1 MSSLFTLLLP
11 VSVYLCLS
19 LTFAWGQT
27 KYTGRLKTPE
37 GHSLPYAS
45 VLLLNAVDSFL
56 VKGDIS
62 KDDGFFELESPTDTP
77 LVLRV
82 SNLGYQDLYISLPPV
97 PPLPSV
103 IDLGVLTLYSTDI
116 QLQAVEVAARRPF
129 LEQKTDRLVVNV
141 SNSITYAGGTALEV
155 LQRLPGVR
163 VNRQTQTLAL
173 SGKQGVAVMI
183 NGKLCRIPE
192 EALLQMLDGITAASI
207 ERIEI
212 IHTPPANF
220 EAEGNAGIIHIV
232 LKNQAAQGINGGTTW
247 QGGYGKRGKWGTSN
261 HFNYRKDQINL
272 YGKYDFNH
280 NINPQTFENYRR
292 ILHSDGVVE
301 EADLYSFRPQLRTNV
316 HNARLGLDWQPD
328 KRTTL
333 GLLATFFDRNR
344 FNQAFNGSTY
354 LEDGLLYERIDMP
367 NSETNHF
374 RSFTG
379 NFNLVRQLSKGHTL
393 SLDADHV
400 AFDITRPSQYHIK
413 RTDANNKLIETYQTR
428 IDMRTPIRVATGKID
443 YEGAWGKHLKL
454 EAGAK
459 LSVMGFDN
467 TTAVEFKDDNG
478 MNWSTDPEF
487 NSNARFHE
495 AIAGMYLSAG
505 SASLLPKTDIKAGI
519 RWEATATHLSEAM
532 RGELVN
538 RRYASFFPSLFI
550 SRTLGQRQS
559 LNFSYSRRIRRP
571 QFSWLAPWLNFV
583 DPTTLQRGNPA
594 LQPAFTDAWRA
605 AWSYKG
611 LQLSLVYSLERQA
624 LRPISL
630 VDTLTGLQSN
640 TYANLDRFR
649 SLGIELGLNLSP
661 VKWWEV
667 QFNGSLLQ
675 QQTRSILEGIR
686 FELGN
691 LAYTLNSTHTFS
703 LPGKWKIEVSGDFD
717 SPRYY
722 SISRWRANGS
732 LNVGMMKDLGHKWG
746 KLRLS
751 ATDILQSTNWYGL
764 TEQADANLYVRTAF
778 RTAERTFMLVWS
790 KDFGNK
796 NIKGARKRQ
805 TGAAEEAQ
813 RL

>member
-1 MSSLFTLLLP
+1 ML
-11 VSVYLCLS
+11 
-19 LTFAWGQT
+19 
-27 KYTGRLKTPE
+27 
-37 GHSLPYAS
+37 YAN
-45 VLLLNAVDSFL
+45 VLLLNAADSSL
-56 VKGDIS
+56 IKGDIS
-62 KDDGFFELESPTDTP
+62 NDEGYFEVESPSP
-77 LVLRV
+77 HSAAFLRI
-82 SNLGYQDLYISLPPV
+82 SSLGYHDLHATLPPA
-97 PPLPSV
+97 PTLSSV
-103 IDLGVLTLYSTDI
+103 VDLGVLILQPVGV
-116 QLQAVEVAARRPF
+116 QLQTVEVAAKRPF
-129 LEQKTDRLVVNV
+129 LEQKTDRLVINV

-163 VNRQTQTLAL
+163 VNRQTQTLVL
-173 SGKQGVAVMI
+173 SGKQGVAIMI
-183 NGKLCRIPE
+183 NGKLSRIPE
-192 EALLQMLDGITAASI
+192 EALLQMLDGISAASI
-207 ERIEI
+207 EHIEI

-232 LKNQAAQGINGGTTW
+232 LKNQTAQGINGSTTW

-261 HFNYRKDQINL
+261 QLNLRKGRVNL

-292 ILHSDGVVE
+292 TVRGHGVLE
-301 EADLYSFRPQLRTNV
+301 ETDMYSFRPQLRTNV
-316 HNARLGLDWQPD
+316 HNARMGMDWQPS
-328 KRTTL
+328 KRTTI
-333 GLLATFFDRNR
+333 GVLATFFDRNR
-344 FNQAFNGSTY
+344 FNQAFNNSTY
-354 LEDGLLYERIDMP
+354 SADGELYERVDMP
-367 NSETNHF
+367 NSETNRF

-379 NFNLVRQLSKGHTL
+379 NLNIVHQLSKGHSL

-400 AFDITRPSQYHIK
+400 AFDITRPSSYHIK
-413 RTDANNKLIETYQTR
+413 RLDNNNKIIEAYHTL
-428 IDMRTPIRVATGKID
+428 IDMHTPIRVATSKID

-467 TTAVEFKDDNG
+467 TTLVSFKDDNG
-478 MNWSTDPEF
+478 INWSTDPEF
-487 NSNARFHE
+487 NSNARFRE
-495 AIAGMYLSAG
+495 VITGIYFTAA

-519 RWEATATHLSEAM
+519 RWEATTTHLREAA

-538 RRYASFFPSLFI
+538 RQYGSFFPSLFI
-550 SRTLGQRQS
+550 SRALGERQS

-594 LQPAFTDAWRA
+594 LQPALTDAWRA

-611 LQLSLVYSLERQA
+611 VQLSLIYSLERQA
-624 LRPISL
+624 LRPVSL
-630 VDTLTGLQSN
+630 VDTPTGLQFN

-661 VKWWEV
+661 AKWWEV
-667 QFNGSLLQ
+667 QLNGSLMQ
-675 QQTRSILEGIR
+675 QQTRSVLEGIR

-691 LAYTLNSTHTFS
+691 VAYTLNSTHTFS
-703 LPGKWKIEVSGDFD
+703 LPRKWKIEVSGDFD

-732 LNVGMMKDLGHKWG
+732 LNIGLMKDLGSKWG

-764 TEQADANLYVRTAF
+764 TAQTDANLYVRTAF

-790 KDFGNK
+790 RDFGNK

-805 TGAAEEAQ
+805 AGAAEETQ